1 MVDNWIRLLSTR
13 EFLVSVPEAIVTTT
27 GIGYFSNNATGDR
40 LDCSVTTPDDCDGRI
55 SIASSKLHRI
65 VEWQDGDGVYQ
76 TESASANIT
85 VETIW
90 GEFSTSVAVIPHTNE
105 LLIDIPL
112 PKVSITSVEPA
123 EDKGDAN
130 FSLGVQIHLE
140 NTGVAD
146 ASVRIECFVDGEYAD
161 IAPSTPTISVA
172 AGDVAMVPV
181 NWRNGVG
188 EEVLLECNLIIPTQ
202 FQSSDLVGNNATTS
216 STPVA
221 WEAVDDQG
229 SNLFYPI
236 LIAIIIAI
244 GGGVVVM
251 RNRSM

>member
-1 MVDNWIRLLSTR
+1 M
-13 EFLVSVPEAIVTTT
+13 
-27 GIGYFSNNATGDR
+27 
-40 LDCSVTTPDDCDGRI
+40 
-55 SIASSKLHRI
+55 
-65 VEWQDGDGVYQ
+65 
-76 TESASANIT
+76 
-85 VETIW
+85 
-90 GEFSTSVAVIPHTNE
+90 
-105 LLIDIPL
+105 
-112 PKVSITSVEPA
+112 
-123 EDKGDAN
+123 
-130 FSLGVQIHLE
+130 
-140 NTGVAD
+140 AD